1 MNKRNYLPAFFIVSL
16 GICLFLA
23 GSCSSDDQDENPVQN
38 TVKDIDGNVYHTI
51 TIGTQTWMVENLT
64 TSRYRNGDPIPQVTE
79 GAQWISLTSGA
90 CCFYDNS
97 SANGDVY
104 GMLYNWHAVNDPR
117 NLAPEGWHVAS
128 REEWNTLISFLGGE
142 LVSGGKLKETGTAH
156 WNSPNTGATDESGF
170 KGLPGGGR
178 SQDGVFN
185 SIGQSGLWWTST
197 ENSTTDAR
205 PRGLAYNSELI
216 FSSFW
221 MSKKIGFSVRCI
233 KNTNNL

>member
-1 MNKRNYLPAFFIVSL
+1 MSKKNYYPALFTLSI
-16 GICLFLA
+16 GICMTLM
-23 GSCSSDDQDENPVQN
+23 GSCTGEDKDDNPPQN
-38 TVKDIDGNVYHTI
+38 IVKDIDGNVYHTI
-51 TIGTQTWMVENLT
+51 NIGAQTWMVENLV

-79 GAQWISLTSGA
+79 GAQWIALISGA

-104 GMLYNWHAVNDPR
+104 GMLYNWYAVDDPR

-128 REEWNTLISFLGGE
+128 LEEWNTLNTFLGGD
-142 LVSGGKLKETGTAH
+142 LVSGGKLKETGTTH
-156 WNSPNTGATDESGF
+156 WDSPNTGATDEVGF
-170 KGLPGGGR
+170 NGLPGGGR
-178 SQDGVFN
+178 SLDGVFN

-197 ENSTTDAR
+197 ENSTTDAW

-221 MSKKIGFSVRCI
+221 IDKNSGFSVRCI
-233 KNTNNL
+233 KD

>member
-1 MNKRNYLPAFFIVSL
+1 
-16 GICLFLA
+16 LFLTS
-23 GSCSSDDQDENPVQN
+23 SCSSDDQDENPVQN

-51 TIGTQTWMVENLT
+51 TIGTQTWMVENLA
-64 TSRYRNGDPIPQVTE
+64 TSRYRNGEPIPQITE
-79 GAQWISLTSGA
+79 VDQWISLTNGA

-97 SANGDVY
+97 SVNGDVY
-104 GMLYNWHAVNDPR
+104 GMLYNWYAVNDPR

-128 REEWNTLISFLGGE
+128 TEEWNTLISFLGGE

-178 SQDGVFN
+178 SQEGVFN

-197 ENSTTDAR
+197 ENSTTDAW

-221 MSKKIGFSVRCI
+221 MSKRIGFSVRCI
-233 KNTNNL
+233 KD